1 MYSHALS
8 KGAKMKKPKTPIYNS
23 EDLKA
28 LLLGECPYCG
38 GKATVTLNQKKEYTS
53 LRDYPAGFFMI
64 FLARI
69 PHLLWV
75 GRNRLSFFNS
85 ML

>member
-1 MYSHALS
+1 
-8 KGAKMKKPKTPIYNS
+8 MKKPKTPIYNP

-53 LRDYPAGFFMI
+53 LRDYPAGFF
-64 FLARI
+64 
-69 PHLLWV
+69 HLRVRCEMRERMRPSPL
-75 GRNRLSFFNS
+75 LHS
-85 ML
+85 M